1 MEPGALQRLDRD
13 EVRHVDAERLVLEA
27 ELAQLVGDLRG
38 RAGRGCPVSTGI
50 APRIGETPARK
61 FSAGSQGANSWWW
74 RAAEPKS
81 HRIGSAPRASSVK
94 RAFLSRAHSPMCVL
108 VT

>member
-1 MEPGALQRLDRD
+1 MSIPSGSSWRPSSRNSCAIFAPSRS
-13 EVRHVDAERLVLEA
+13 
-27 ELAQLVGDLRG
+27 GI
-38 RAGRGCPVSTGI
+38 PVSTGI

-61 FSAGSQGANSWWW
+61 FSGGSHGANSWWW
-74 RAAEPKS
+74 RAADPKS
-81 HRIGSAPRASSVK
+81 HRIGSAPRMSSVK

>member
-1 MEPGALQRLDRD
+1 MSTPSGSPASPRSRSSSAI
-13 EVRHVDAERLVLEA
+13 RSPSRS
-27 ELAQLVGDLRG
+27 GM
-38 RAGRGCPVSTGI
+38 PVSTGI
-50 APRIGETPARK
+50 APRIGATPARK
-61 FSAGSQGANSWWW
+61 FSGGSQGAKSWWW

-81 HRIGSAPRASSVK
+81 QRIGSSPRGSSAK

>member
-1 MEPGALQRLDRD
+1 MSIPSGSSCRPRSRSSRVIFVGQA
-13 EVRHVDAERLVLEA
+13 VRNA
-27 ELAQLVGDLRG
+27 
-38 RAGRGCPVSTGI
+38 VSTGI
-50 APRIGETPARK
+50 APRIGATPARK
-61 FSAGSQGANSWWW
+61 FSGGSHGANSWWC

-81 HRIGSAPRASSVK
+81 QRIGSAPRMSRVK

>member
-1 MEPGALQRLDRD
+1 M
-13 EVRHVDAERLVLEA
+13 
-27 ELAQLVGDLRG
+27 
-38 RAGRGCPVSTGI
+38 PVSTGI
-50 APRIGETPARK
+50 APRIGATPGAEVLL
-61 FSAGSQGANSWWW
+61 GSHGANSWWW

-81 HRIGSAPRASSVK
+81 HRIGSSPRGSRAQ

>member
-1 MEPGALQRLDRD
+1 MTVRTDEP
-13 EVRHVDAERLVLEA
+13 
-27 ELAQLVGDLRG
+27 
-38 RAGRGCPVSTGI
+38 
-50 APRIGETPARK
+50 APPAPAPTETPAPE
-61 FSAGSQGANSWWW
+61 SAAAELCQGSLSQGLYSWWC

-81 HRIGSAPRASSVK
+81 QRIGSPPRGRRVK

>member
-1 MEPGALQRLDRD
+1 MSTPSGSSWSPSSRNSWAIFAASRS
-13 EVRHVDAERLVLEA
+13 
-27 ELAQLVGDLRG
+27 GM
-38 RAGRGCPVSTGI
+38 PVSTGI

-61 FSAGSQGANSWWW
+61 LSSGSQGANIWWW

-81 HRIGSAPRASSVK
+81 QRIGSAPRASKVK